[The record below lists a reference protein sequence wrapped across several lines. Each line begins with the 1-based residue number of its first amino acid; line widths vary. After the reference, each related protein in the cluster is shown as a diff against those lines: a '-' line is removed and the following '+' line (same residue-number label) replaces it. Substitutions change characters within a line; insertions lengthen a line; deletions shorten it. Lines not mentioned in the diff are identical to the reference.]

1 MNPQDFDLKMM
12 EILILSLKNSVK
24 SHEFKLF
31 FILEYFDNF
40 TVFQMNMLID
50 TYIEILNRKDHKQNP
65 MLS

>member
-12 EILILSLKNSVK
+12 EILILSLRNSVK

-50 TYIEILNRKDHKQNP
+50 TYIEILNRKDHK
-65 MLS
+65 